1 MTVEQIK
8 AMVDGEQYDFL
19 RTNPHIKDRLVFL
32 TLGGSH
38 AYGTNI
44 ETSDVDVRGCAM
56 NSRSDILG
64 MTNFEQFVN
73 TETDT
78 VVYGFNK
85 LVKLLV
91 DCNPNT
97 IELLGCNPEHYLL
110 LSDVGRQ
117 MIQNRGLFLSL
128 SERRTPLAAMQRSS
142 SADWRTPLRETSF
155 LRRRGRST
163 FSEPSSDL

>member
-1 MTVEQIK
+1 MTIEQIK
-8 AMVDGEQYDFL
+8 AMVSGGQYDFL
-19 RTNPHIKDRLVFL
+19 RSNPNIKDRLVFL

-85 LVKLLV
+85 LVKLLI

-97 IELLGCNPEHYLL
+97 I
-110 LSDVGRQ
+110 
-117 MIQNRGLFLSL
+117 
-128 SERRTPLAAMQRSS
+128 
-142 SADWRTPLRETSF
+142 
-155 LRRRGRST
+155 
-163 FSEPSSDL
+163 